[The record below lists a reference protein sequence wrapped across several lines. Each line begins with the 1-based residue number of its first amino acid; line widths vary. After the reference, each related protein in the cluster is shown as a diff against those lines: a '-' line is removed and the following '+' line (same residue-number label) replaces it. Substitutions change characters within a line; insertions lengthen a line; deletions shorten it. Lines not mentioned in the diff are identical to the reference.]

1 MTTTA
6 QDIVTAAFGRDAKL
20 RGEWFTTLATE
31 LLGVVNRLLQ
41 GAFLEGADINPGFF
55 GQRTLVTPSASSWS
69 RQPDAVMVYRVR
81 TETGGYPVAVV
92 AEEDANDLG
101 LNRRAIYEW
110 GQAFY
115 PCPGGTLTGSERLYF
130 YQVNQPRIL
139 TSLSSVID
147 ERWPDRYNDLLIIPT
162 AQYLVAKDGRP
173 EAGALWQPELDSW
186 KTLFRA
192 DLSQAT
198 VNVEGAHPIASTP
211 SAKRVAVRGGDRA

>member
-31 LLGVVNRLLQ
+31 LVAVVDRLVQGV
-41 GAFLEGADINPGFF
+41 FLEGADINPGFF
-55 GQRTLVTPSASSWS
+55 GQRVTVNPAGGAWA
-69 RQPDAVMVYRVR
+69 RPANAIMLYRVR
-81 TETGGYPVAVV
+81 TATGGAPVAVV
-92 AEEDANDLG
+92 AEEDASELG
-101 LNRRAIYEW
+101 LSRRAIYEW

-115 PCPGGTLTGSERLYF
+115 PCPGGSLAGTEPLWF
-130 YQVNQPRIL
+130 YQVTAPTPL
-139 TSLSSVID
+139 AALSDAID
-147 ERWPDRYNDLLIIPT
+147 SRFPERYKDLLIIPL

-173 EAGALWQPELDSW
+173 EAGALWQAELDAW
-186 KTLFRA
+186 KTLYRA

-211 SAKRVAVRGGDRA
+211 GAKRVAVRGGDRA